1 MLKLKQI
8 LFGLLLILNLGI
20 KAQDLIYLN
29 SGSKFEALVKE
40 ITETS
45 IKYKNI
51 NNPEGP
57 TYVIAKTD
65 VLFIEYKNGNVDVI
79 NRNPAPVSPKSTTPS
94 AGESK
99 ETKLTKPSDVYYM
112 NKNSFMINGLALTN
126 ADITLMY
133 ERDLLQNHLGVMV
146 LGSYNFN
153 TRTTW
158 PNLYLMDLANT
169 KKNYDIGLGLN
180 FYPSVRKKSQYFVG
194 VLVKYMNF
202 SFDREITVQEEI
214 GGFIFEKIE
223 IQKAQGYQ
231 LATMIVNGFQVRI
244 TPTFTYKAF
253 VGIGPFTGDADLMKT
268 ELAQTGLPKMY
279 LGLCFGYR
287 F

>member
-1 MLKLKQI
+1 
-8 LFGLLLILNLGI
+8 
-20 KAQDLIYLN
+20 
-29 SGSKFEALVKE
+29 
-40 ITETS
+40 
-45 IKYKNI
+45 
-51 NNPEGP
+51 
-57 TYVIAKTD
+57 
-65 VLFIEYKNGNVDVI
+65 
-79 NRNPAPVSPKSTTPS
+79 
-94 AGESK
+94 
-99 ETKLTKPSDVYYM
+99 
-112 NKNSFMINGLALTN
+112 
-126 ADITLMY
+126 
-133 ERDLLQNHLGVMV
+133 VMV

-153 TRTTW
+153 TRSTIL
-158 PNLYLMDLANT
+158 NGYLLDLANT

-194 VLVKYMNF
+194 VLVKYMNY

-214 GGFIFEKIE
+214 GGFIFEE

-253 VGIGPFTGDADLMKT
+253 VGIGPFTGDTDLMKT
-268 ELAQTGLPKMY
+268 QLAQTGLPKMY

>member
-1 MLKLKQI
+1 MIKLKNTLI
-8 LFGLLLILNLGI
+8 LFCLCLGTL
-20 KAQDLIYLN
+20 AYSQDLIYLN

-40 ITETS
+40 INETS
-45 IKYKNI
+45 IKYKNV

-65 VLFIEYKNGNVDVI
+65 VLFVEYKNGNVDVI
-79 NRNPAPVSPKSTTPS
+79 NKNPNPVSPKSNTPS
-94 AGESK
+94 AGENK
-99 ETKLTKPSDVYYM
+99 ETKLPKPSDVYYM
-112 NKNSFMINGLALTN
+112 NKNSLMINGLALTN

-169 KKNYDIGLGLN
+169 KKNYDLGLGLN
-180 FYPSVRKKSQYFVG
+180 FYPSVRKKSQYFIG
-194 VLVKYMNF
+194 VLVKYMNY
-202 SFDREITVQEEI
+202 SFDREVTVQEEI
-214 GGFIFEKIE
+214 GGFIFEKIVIE
-223 IQKAQGYQ
+223 KAQGYQ

-253 VGIGPFTGDADLMKT
+253 VGIGPYTGDADLMKSQ
-268 ELAQTGLPKMY
+268 LGQSGLPKMY

>member
-1 MLKLKQI
+1 MIKLKYI
-8 LFGLLLILNLGI
+8 SVVLFVTLGFCV
-20 KAQDLIYLN
+20 KSQDLIYLN
-29 SGSKFEALVKE
+29 GGSKFEGLVKE
-40 ITETS
+40 INETS

-57 TYVIAKTD
+57 TYVIAKSD
-65 VLFIEYKNGNVDVI
+65 VLFIEYKNGNVDII
-79 NRNPAPVSPKSTTPS
+79 NKNPNPVTPKSTTPT
-94 AGESK
+94 AGEKK
-99 ETKLTKPSDVYYM
+99 EPKLPKPSEVYYM
-112 NKNSFMINGLALTN
+112 NKNSLMINGLALTN
-126 ADITLMY
+126 ADITLLY

-158 PNLYLMDLANT
+158 PNLYLMELSNS
-169 KKNYDIGLGLN
+169 KKNYDVGLGLN

-194 VLVKYMNF
+194 LMVKYMNY
-202 SFDREITVQEEI
+202 SFDREITVQEDI

-253 VGIGPFTGDADLMKT
+253 VGIGPFSGDSDLMKT
-268 ELAQTGLPKMY
+268 DIGGSGIPKMY
-279 LGLCFGYR
+279 LGICFGYR